1 MKAMLRSA
9 GFVIEGNPE
18 EEVYVCRPGPQPSAY
33 GAVYP
38 ARRPA
43 QKIKRLGE
51 VAA

>member
-9 GFVIEGNPE
+9 GFLIEGNPE
-18 EEVYVCRPGPQPSAY
+18 EEVYVYRPGPLPSAY

-38 ARRPA
+38 ARAPA
-43 QKIKRLGE
+43 RQVKRLGE